1 MSTEQS
7 QTVEQQNSLHQGLGW
22 VAKHWPRVRLGHE
35 AFMLDK
41 IQRQTRIVEQL
52 AKNAMTGD
60 DTNTDE
66 WPGSDGDDAMGVK
79 IGDTTINY
87 HYPATPPQ
95 QPVQT
100 ATPTPMPD
108 TPATQPTPT
117 ASVAPE
123 RSKIWQTLAIAAIG
137 GGLGAGAMA
146 LPGLFG
152 DKDTTQPPAAVGT
165 DTDTD
170 TQYEHGELRIRGGD
184 TINEND

>member
-100 ATPTPMPD
+100 VTPTPMPD

-123 RSKIWQTLAIAAIG
+123 RSKLWQTLAIAAIG

-152 DKDTTQPPAAVGT
+152 DKNTTQPAAVVT